1 MPRGAARTI
10 VRRLGVSGLGVGLGV
25 SGLDVSGLRV
35 SGLGLLFGF
44 AFLLCA
50 FLNQFLVSDQ
60 LADHVLRAPV
70 RFFPERAHDG
80 LLFIRG
86 ERWESRMCPRDS
98 GCNAS
103 RIRRVIRID
112 KCSIGPVM

>member
-50 FLNQFLVSDQ
+50 FLNQFLVSDH
-60 LADHVLRAPV
+60 LADHLLGAALG
-70 RFFPERAHDG
+70 FFPERAHDG

-86 ERWESRMCPRDS
+86 ERWEWRMFPLDNVGNDARSRRLI
-98 GCNAS
+98 G
-103 RIRRVIRID
+103 ID
-112 KCSIGPVM
+112 KCSI